1 MLAAEE
7 RASQISPK
15 LTVVMILFILP
26 TLMVVLVG
34 PAIINIGRNL
44 WPTLQGNAWRAL
56 WIALLMVGCAGQ
68 RTKAGVDPTPSGH
81 QVRSRRGQ
89 D

>member
-1 MLAAEE
+1 VRTKRMLVAEE
-7 RASQISPK
+7 QAAQISPK

-44 WPTLQGNAWRAL
+44 WPAL
-56 WIALLMVGCAGQ
+56 
-68 RTKAGVDPTPSGH
+68 SG
-81 QVRSRRGQ
+81 GGM
-89 D
+89 